1 MNDLF
6 RATWITQGPAPVKS
20 YTGVILILVR
30 RSADRILS
38 TTSGS
43 RDKLQD
49 DQRAVKEISS
59 QVKEKSG

>member
-1 MNDLF
+1 M
-6 RATWITQGPAPVKS
+6 
-20 YTGVILILVR
+20 VILILVQ

-59 QVKEKSG
+59 QGKEWLEVSELEHEFELSSNAT